1 MFAFRLTQH
10 GGNANSESCHRNIL
24 GGRLCVW
31 TTSSSLPSLALLL
44 LRLPSFFGTG
54 LLTAPPLRN
63 GKSNIFAYEMSEK
76 SKHDPDPCRIPAERT
91 GEPGDFRLRR
101 HHILNDSA
109 WGRPHTTHTPQKN
122 RKSGSKNHL

>member
-76 SKHDPDPCRIPAERT
+76 SKHGGSQTRTHVVSLRKELGSPA
-91 GEPGDFRLRR
+91 
-101 HHILNDSA
+101 I
-109 WGRPHTTHTPQKN
+109 
-122 RKSGSKNHL
+122 SGLDGITF